1 MRQRLEARG
10 NHQLALLTAQHL
22 PLATYYLLQA
32 RGNHEVLP
40 TYQLTNLP
48 TLRTTYSLTDSLTNL
63 RAYSLPY

>member
-22 PLATYYLLQA
+22 LLATYYLLQA
-32 RGNHEVLP
+32 RGSHEVLP

-48 TLRTTYSLTDSLTNL
+48 TLRTH
-63 RAYSLPY
+63 

>member
-1 MRQRLEARG
+1 MRQRLGARG

-40 TYQLTNLP
+40 TYQQLTNFA
-48 TLRTTYSLTDSLTNL
+48 YSLTD
-63 RAYSLPY
+63 